1 MSANEQ
7 TVTATLAAAPAGSTP
22 SAENAENAGKAARR
36 TQGRRW
42 WRRGWGVPIV
52 CGTIIAVA
60 VIVAVFAPLLAPY
73 DPNSTELSAQ
83 LTPPAW
89 QGVGTH
95 AHLLGTDELGR
106 DILSRLLY
114 GARISVFVGA
124 VGVIFS
130 AVVGVTLGLVAGYAR
145 GWVDRIFVTVADI
158 QLAFP
163 FLVLAVVIVAASGTS
178 VAHVLVVLTLSG
190 WVLFARIVR
199 ADVLRLRE
207 SEFVLAGRALGA
219 RSGRLMFSTILPN
232 VMPSVIVMATFTFAQ
247 LVMLEASLSFLGVGM
262 PPSIPTWGGMIQDG
276 RQDLSFAWWESGIP
290 AIALILMIL
299 AVNLLGD
306 WLRDRLDPR
315 LRL

>member
-1 MSANEQ
+1 MSIDEQ
-7 TVTATLAAAPAGSTP
+7 TATAALAEAEQHRDGGGTATAYRLPPT
-22 SAENAENAGKAARR
+22 
-36 TQGRRW
+36 RRW
-42 WRRGWGVPIV
+42 WRRGWGVPVI
-52 CGTIIAVA
+52 CGTIVVVAVA
-60 VIVAVFAPLLAPY
+60 AAILAPLLAPY
-73 DPNSTELSAQ
+73 DPNANALTAQ
-83 LTPPAW
+83 LAPPAW
-89 QGVGTH
+89 QGAGTH

-124 VGVIFS
+124 GGVVFA

-145 GWVDRIFVTVADI
+145 GWLDRIFVTVADI

-190 WVLFARIVR
+190 WVLFARVVR

-276 RQDLSFAWWESGIP
+276 RQDLSFAWWESGVP
-290 AIALILMIL
+290 AIALILMVL

-315 LRL
+315 LKL